1 MRLQDWDTSDR
12 FAATLIAT
20 QRITPQGS
28 PEEVRELM
36 FEINRPGFA
45 ASAGQSVGI
54 IAPGDPTL
62 GETEHFRLYSIA
74 SLPEAT
80 TDGEL
85 RFPICV
91 RRCDYI
97 DAYNGERYPG
107 IASHYLCDLR
117 VGERVRM
124 TGPYGDLFH
133 APDDPEAALIL
144 IGAGTG
150 IAPFRAFVKS
160 LYSRQP
166 RFGGR
171 VRLFHGGRTGVDLL
185 YQNNIHDDF
194 ALYYDNDTF
203 EAIRVLSARPDWDPE
218 IDWLAAL
225 QTRADEMRDWL
236 MKPHTYIYVAGVE
249 SIRDRLDAAFA
260 ELVGSP
266 ELWRRRKAELVAGG
280 RWVEL
285 LY

>member
-20 QRITPQGS
+20 QRITPPGS
-28 PEEVRELM
+28 PDEVRELM
-36 FEINRPGFA
+36 FQINRPGFTP
-45 ASAGQSVGI
+45 SAGQSVGI
-54 IAPGDPTL
+54 IAPGDPAL

-74 SLPEAT
+74 SLPEAMAN
-80 TDGEL
+80 GEV

-107 IASHYLCDLR
+107 IASHYLCDLQVGDR
-117 VGERVRM
+117 VQM

-133 APDDPEAALIL
+133 APDDPQAALIL

-160 LYSRQP
+160 LYQQQP

-171 VRLFHGGRTGVDLL
+171 VRLYHGGRTGVDLL
-185 YQNNIHDDF
+185 YQNDIHDDF
-194 ALYYDNDTF
+194 ALYYDDDTF
-203 EAIRVLSARPDWDPE
+203 TAIQALSARPHWDPE
-218 IDWLAAL
+218 IDWLAAF
-225 QTRADEMRDWL
+225 QSRADEMRDWL
-236 MKPHTYIYVAGVE
+236 AKPHTHIYVAGLE
-249 SIRDRLDAAFA
+249 AIRDRLDAAFA
-260 ELVGSP
+260 ELVGPP
-266 ELWRRRKAELVAGG
+266 EVWRRRKAELIAGG